1 MIGNFSVQIESFA
14 ERHFISSF
22 KKKYKDK
29 WDLTLT
35 FVIQELERID
45 RLLLTSKAET
55 IVDVGNIKIVK
66 TQFRVIDTK
75 ESAKTSGNRCIVA
88 WNIERQLVSILLV
101 YGKTDMGSGNE
112 TTRWKSLIRE
122 NYPEYSGIF

>member
-88 WNIERQLVSILLV
+88 WNIERQSVSILLV